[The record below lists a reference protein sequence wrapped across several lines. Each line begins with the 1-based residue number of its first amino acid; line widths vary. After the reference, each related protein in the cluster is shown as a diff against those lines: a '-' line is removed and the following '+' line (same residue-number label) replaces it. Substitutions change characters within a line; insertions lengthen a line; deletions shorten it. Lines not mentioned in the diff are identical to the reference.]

1 MGLQVSCRG
10 FYSRV
15 EQGHPWMRIPLTL
28 AGACCSSMSS
38 DPLTDKPTEGPLR
51 RSKAREYAEAMAVIA
66 LITLIAWQFPLRYR
80 AFSHIYLLG
89 VVAIGLRVS
98 RGPVLMAAILSA
110 AAWDFFT
117 IPPRLSFTVLNADD
131 VAMMGAYI
139 VVALIVSELASRI
152 RAQGEHLGAANARA
166 ILLTESD
173 RLQRAL
179 FDSVSHE
186 LKTPLTVLRTAA
198 PALMER
204 TTGEQAGLAREI
216 CQATDRLDRLVGNLL
231 DQTRLESGIL
241 APQLDWCDARDL
253 IQAACLEI
261 RDSLAG
267 RPIRTEVAENT
278 SLLRVDAA
286 LMVQAISNLL
296 LNAALYTP
304 PGTPITIR
312 SGIDGARNR
321 AFISVEDEGPG
332 IPADLRSRLFQK
344 FQRGTTAHPG
354 GLGLGLSIVHG
365 FVAAQ
370 GGEVAA
376 DNKRTG
382 GATLTIFLPIP
393 PCENVPND

>member
-1 MGLQVSCRG
+1 
-10 FYSRV
+10 
-15 EQGHPWMRIPLTL
+15 MRQISPMLASGSYMATDLLTN
-28 AGACCSSMSS
+28 
-38 DPLTDKPTEGPLR
+38 KPTESPLR
-51 RSKAREYAEAMAVIA
+51 RSKASEYAEAVAVIA
-66 LITLIAWQFPLRYR
+66 VITLIAWQFPLRYM

-89 VVAIGLRVS
+89 VVAIGLRVG
-98 RGPVLMAAILSA
+98 RGPVLMAAVLSA
-110 AAWDFFT
+110 AAWDYFA
-117 IPPRLSFTVLNADD
+117 IPPRLSFTVLDADD
-131 VAMMGAYI
+131 VAMLGAYI

-152 RAQGEHLGAANARA
+152 RAQGEHLGAVNARA

-173 RLQRAL
+173 RLHRAL

-204 TTGEQAGLAREI
+204 STGEQVGLVREI
-216 CQATDRLDRLVGNLL
+216 NQATDRLDRLVGNLL

-253 IQAACLEI
+253 IHAACAEV

-267 RPIRTEVAENT
+267 RLVRTEIAENT

-286 LMVQAISNLL
+286 LMAQAISNLL
-296 LNAALYTP
+296 MNAALYTP

-312 SGIDGARNR
+312 SGVDTARNR

-332 IPADLRSRLFQK
+332 IPADIRSHLFQK
-344 FQRGTTAHPG
+344 FQRGKTAHPG

-370 GGEVAA
+370 GGEVGAE
-376 DNKRTG
+376 NKPTG
-382 GATLTIFLPIP
+382 GAAFTISLPIAS
-393 PCENVPND
+393 CENVPND